1 MLRIHWGGVVGATKG
16 LTIAGL
22 IASSGGCGHDVTVFE
37 PQPEAT
43 GQAGGSG
50 DGTSGEEA
58 GWSPR
63 IAPTFDN
70 PVMPGDHP
78 DMNLFR
84 EGDDFYVTGSSF
96 NMTPNVE
103 ILHSRDLVHWER
115 LTRVVDPAW
124 TGLQASQSGQGTWG
138 GFIAKLGGEYFVY
151 FAVSFNQYFAHS
163 PSLTGPWS
171 TPERVIGNTG
181 YDNSV
186 FVDDDGT
193 TYMLMKA
200 NNCDAAFNTLRAIGP
215 DGQLTGE
222 VIDLTFVND
231 ADGGCPDWAE
241 GPTMAKRNG
250 YYYYFVSTHTA
261 CGGREV
267 VWRSSVL
274 SSDPAD
280 WTHLGTVLVGTAP
293 FGGSQHSTAP
303 IELADGTWWALYH
316 SYECGGWSGLGRHG
330 LLGQVTWVDDVP
342 RIDPTLRGASAP
354 ALESAGIPWLL
365 PVNDTFEQSSLG
377 PHWTFFGHT
386 LPERYSLAERPGW
399 LRLAP
404 LPGQQQP
411 LVQKAALHSNA
422 MVTHV
427 DFVPEAEGDAAG
439 LIYSNPGNTVAA
451 TLARVWEGGDKIR
464 FAFAATSATVDA
476 PPGRDVWLKL
486 IRDSHIMA
494 AWFSSDRL
502 SWTPVGSGVDLS
514 SIETPNTINVGWV
527 GTQAGVFAS
536 NRAADFD
543 SFSYRD
549 GFTALRASV
558 PDHQLGTEVLASEGE
573 GAVLGALEDQDWA
586 LYGSVDLGGDTL
598 QAEAIELRVASA
610 APAAS
615 DALVE
620 VWLDP
625 LAGGS
630 KVASCPIA
638 STGSWDTWQTVTC
651 TLTASGSHEVY
662 LKVRGGPGELLRLSS
677 LRFVP
682 SSVVPSLAAPAVAS
696 ER

>member
-1 MLRIHWGGVVGATKG
+1 MLRVSWGGFVCSIESVT
-16 LTIAGL
+16 LAGL
-22 IASSGGCGHDVTVFE
+22 IASGAGCGHDVTVFE
-37 PQPEAT
+37 PTPAEPAS
-43 GQAGGSG
+43 GGGAGENGGAPS
-50 DGTSGEEA
+50 EEP
-58 GWSPR
+58 GWGPR
-63 IAPTFDN
+63 IAATFDN

-103 ILHSRDLVHWER
+103 ILHSLDLVHWER

-124 TGLQASQSGQGTWG
+124 TGLQTSQSGQGTWG

-151 FAVSFNQYFAHS
+151 FAVNFNQYFSHS

-200 NNCDAAFNTLRAIGP
+200 NNCDAAFNTMQAIGP
-215 DGQLTGE
+215 DGQLTGD

-241 GPTMAKRNG
+241 GPTMTKRNG

-316 SYECGGWSGLGRHG
+316 SYECGGWSGLGRMG
-330 LLGQVTWVDDVP
+330 LLGQVTWTDDVP
-342 RIDPTLRGASAP
+342 RIDPTLRGAAAP
-354 ALESAGIPWLL
+354 ALESGGIPWLL
-365 PVNDTFEQSSLG
+365 PVNDGFDQPALG
-377 PHWTFFGHT
+377 PHWTFFGYT
-386 LPERYSLAERPGW
+386 LPERHSLAERPGW
-399 LRLAP
+399 LRISP

-411 LVQKAALHSNA
+411 VVQKSALHSNA
-422 MVTHV
+422 MLTRV
-427 DFVPEAEGDAAG
+427 DFLPEAEGDAAG

-476 PPGRDVWLKL
+476 PRGRDVWLKL
-486 IRDSHIMA
+486 VRDNHSA
-494 AWFSSDRL
+494 TGWFSSDRL
-502 SWTPVGSGVDLS
+502 SWTQVGASVDLS

-549 GFTALRASV
+549 GFTALRASDT
-558 PDHQLGTEVLASEGE
+558 DHQLGTAVLTSAEE
-573 GAVLGALEDQDWA
+573 GAVLGALDDQDWA
-586 LYGSVDLGGDTL
+586 LYGSVDLGGGGVR
-598 QAEAIELRVASA
+598 AGAIELRVASA
-610 APAAS
+610 ASVDSRPF
-615 DALVE
+615 VE

-625 LAGGS
+625 LSGGG

-638 STGSWDTWQTVTC
+638 PTGSWDIWQTVTC
-651 TLTASGSHEVY
+651 ELTANGSHEVY
-662 LKVRGGPGELLRLSS
+662 LKVTGGAGELVRLSS

-682 SSVVPSLAAPAVAS
+682 ALFAPAVAT
-696 ER
+696 EP